1 MTCAL
6 VSGGGLYN
14 SYLVVGSPTTDGWHW
29 YTLASKFKSLI
40 VGIKYM
46 ARCCGNRG
54 RAQGVYPHPVST
66 PQVQPLPQGGPIMGQ
81 GRVCS
86 KCSTQG
92 LHSPMRVLHQYSS
105 GGKNIQAYEC
115 MVCRH
120 QDDVTID

>member
-1 MTCAL
+1 
-6 VSGGGLYN
+6 
-14 SYLVVGSPTTDGWHW
+14 
-29 YTLASKFKSLI
+29 
-40 VGIKYM
+40 M

-54 RAQGVYPHPVST
+54 RAQGVYPTPTYNPVGVVPT
-66 PQVQPLPQGGPIMGQ
+66 NGPIMAQ

-86 KCSTQG
+86 KCSAQG
-92 LHSPMRVLHQYSS
+92 LQSPMRVLHQYSS